1 MEGLLGSRLCKSL
14 MGVLYDIVSEKGS
27 IGLHIRVLIYE
38 RFKPGVI
45 KVHFR
50 AFVVQGLGWI

>member
-1 MEGLLGSRLCKSL
+1 MEGLIGSRLCKSL

-27 IGLHIRVLIYE
+27 IGLHIRVLICE
-38 RFKPGVI
+38 GFKPGVI

-50 AFVVQGLGWI
+50 AFVV